1 MISVQDMGL
10 FQYKEFEKYLP
21 QQKMETITGEV
32 LGARLNVS
40 ILAIEN
46 GDHLQYLWE
55 KLYHDVSYE
64 LMKRTI
70 GRKDYFVTRF
80 VPRMRDAESGWGI
93 VLELLV
99 DCFVA
104 PTRNVVIPE
113 IVYERVGEYT
123 QIKEWRCGYCG
134 SPNEMRERH
143 CTQCGSPRALLIQ
156 EMT

>member
-1 MISVQDMGL
+1 MVSVQDMGL
-10 FQYKEFEKYLP
+10 FQYREFEKYLP

-32 LGARLNVS
+32 LGARMDVS
-40 ILAIEN
+40 IRVLDE
-46 GDHLQYLWE
+46 DSDYLQHSWE
-55 KLYHDVSYE
+55 RLYHDISYE

-80 VPRMRDAESGWGI
+80 VPRMRDSENGWGI

-104 PTRNVVIPE
+104 QTKNVYIPE
-113 IVYERVGEYT
+113 IVYERSGIYT
-123 QIKEWRCGYCG
+123 VIKEWRCGYCS
-134 SPNEMRERH
+134 SPNEMKERH

-156 EMT
+156 EM